1 MGRRNKSGFNH
12 FAQKKRMR
20 KEMVTVI
27 DLIAKYHK
35 TYQAS
40 ALFQKNNG
48 QDAPNKRPE
57 AYQDLVRESESFETY
72 YKHQKI
78 CSDEDWPVFLAA
90 HKSDLPTTFRVTG
103 YKGEAQALLNIIK
116 SEFFTDYL
124 KSAAELNETSY
135 DEPICLPWYPNG
147 LAWQLQL
154 SRKDIRRSE
163 AFYRLHNFLIAE
175 TSSGAISRQEAVS
188 MIPPLVLDVHSHHK
202 ILDMCAAP
210 GSKTA
215 QLIEALHAD
224 AGNKLPTGFVIAN
237 DLDNRR
243 CYMLVH
249 QAKRLNSPCFLVTNQ
264 DSAMYPTMKVS
275 GFSHWRKK

>member
-1 MGRRNKSGFNH
+1 MGPYLNSD
-12 FAQKKRMR
+12 
-20 KEMVTVI
+20 T
-27 DLIAKYHK
+27 L
-35 TYQAS
+35 
-40 ALFQKNNG
+40 LFQKNNG
-48 QDAPNKRPE
+48 EEAENKRPV
-57 AYQDLVRESESFETY
+57 AYLDLVRENENFETY

-78 CSDEDWPVFLAA
+78 VSEAEWPEFLAA
-90 HKSDLPTTFRVTG
+90 HKADLPTTFRITG
-103 YKGEAQALLNIIK
+103 YKGEAKALLK
-116 SEFFTDYL
+116 LVEREFFTDYL

-135 DEPICLPWYPNG
+135 TPPFALPWYPNG
-147 LAWQLQL
+147 LAWQLKL

-163 AFYRLHNFLIAE
+163 AFYKLHNFLIAE

-188 MIPPLVLDVHSHHK
+188 MIPPLVIDVKSHHR

-224 AGNKLPTGFVIAN
+224 AGNKTPTGFVIAN
-237 DLDNRR
+237 DLDNKR

-264 DSAMYPTMKVS
+264 DSAMYPTMKVR
-275 GFSHWRKK
+275 GDI